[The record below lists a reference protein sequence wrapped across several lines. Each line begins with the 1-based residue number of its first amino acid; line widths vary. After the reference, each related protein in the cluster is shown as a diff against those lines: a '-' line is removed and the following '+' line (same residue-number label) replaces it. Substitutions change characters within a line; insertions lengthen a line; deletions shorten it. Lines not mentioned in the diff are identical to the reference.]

1 MLYSPLAYTYPNIPN
16 FYRSKMIA
24 SSIYIPDELHHGVNA
39 HSVFCFYVGVMRPIL
54 IGLVGSPP
62 GKNQGALQIAG
73 DRC

>member
-39 HSVFCFYVGVMRPIL
+39 HSAFSFHFALMWPML